1 MSQRTEMAPLA
12 GSEGREQGRREQN
25 KLEKWVA
32 PSVPDSSPQR
42 ARKTTAIG
50 AP

>member
-1 MSQRTEMAPLA
+1 MSQRTEMALLA

-25 KLEKWVA
+25 KLDKWVA
-32 PSVPDSSPQR
+32 PSMPDSPPQR
-42 ARKTTAIG
+42 ANETTAIG